1 MRKLLENKVAI
12 VTGAGAGIGKATT
25 KLFTIE
31 GAVVYALDIKG
42 MQWVTEEGY
51 DANQIVPVELD
62 ICDFATVKEVVMA
75 AKKAYGHIDVLANI
89 AGLISYELMPM
100 IDYEKFRKML
110 DVNVVALIH
119 LMSLVSRI
127 MAREQSGSIINMASM
142 VGEKGSKG
150 QLSYAATKGAVIAA
164 TKSAAKELAESPL
177 TRITGGIS
185 KLAFKGNVENLAKET
200 INQIE
205 IYGGGS
211 DVLTGDIESFS
222 VSTGLA
228 YIRINYANLSGNI
241 ETLGVCTGLTNIGLE
256 GSLQVV
262 GTVEGL
268 LDAMFTNGRR
278 SGQVTVNVKGTSATY
293 NGNVPTSDLV
303 ATFTNSGWTIA

>member
-1 MRKLLENKVAI
+1 MNTLMFKLPDSVTDDALLRLGEIKFHVTCTDSSVAKINMMRNAITSSGGARIIGDGYFTNESGTENLGKTIAYGDGLLSLDFYLKGTEFDLYISDKYTMYLLTTVVPATSTAWDFI
-12 VTGAGAGIGKATT
+12 VVDGSFDSMT
-25 KLFTIE
+25 KLQQLNLYR
-31 GAVVYALDIKG
+31 GGGLS
-42 MQWVTEEGY
+42 
-51 DANQIVPVELD
+51 
-62 ICDFATVKEVVMA
+62 
-75 AKKAYGHIDVLANI
+75 IDL
-89 AGLISYELMPM
+89 
-100 IDYEKFRKML
+100 
-110 DVNVVALIH
+110 
-119 LMSLVSRI
+119 
-127 MAREQSGSIINMASM
+127 
-142 VGEKGSKG
+142 
-150 QLSYAATKGAVIAA
+150 
-164 TKSAAKELAESPL
+164 KELAESPL
-177 TRITGGIS
+177 TRITGGILN
-185 KLAFKGNVENLAKET
+185 LAFKGNVENLAKET

-205 IYGGGS
+205 IYGGSS

-241 ETLGVCTGLTNIGLE
+241 ETLGVCTGLTYIGLE

>member
-1 MRKLLENKVAI
+1 MNTLMFKLPDSVTDDALLRLGEIKFHVTCTDSSVAEINMMRNAITSSGGARIIGDGYFTNESGTENLGKTIAYGDGSLSLDFYLKGTEFDLYISDKYTMYLLATVVPATSTAWDFI
-12 VTGAGAGIGKATT
+12 VVDGSFDSMT
-25 KLFTIE
+25 KL
-31 GAVVYALDIKG
+31 
-42 MQWVTEEGY
+42 Q
-51 DANQIVPVELD
+51 QINLYRVGGLS
-62 ICDFATVKEVVMA
+62 
-75 AKKAYGHIDVLANI
+75 IDL
-89 AGLISYELMPM
+89 
-100 IDYEKFRKML
+100 
-110 DVNVVALIH
+110 
-119 LMSLVSRI
+119 
-127 MAREQSGSIINMASM
+127 
-142 VGEKGSKG
+142 
-150 QLSYAATKGAVIAA
+150 
-164 TKSAAKELAESPL
+164 KELAESPL